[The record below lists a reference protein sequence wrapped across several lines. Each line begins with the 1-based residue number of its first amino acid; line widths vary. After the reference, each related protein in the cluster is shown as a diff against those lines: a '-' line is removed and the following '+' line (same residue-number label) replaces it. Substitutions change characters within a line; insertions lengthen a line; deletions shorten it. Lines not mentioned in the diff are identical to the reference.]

1 MGLWTTTDFKG
12 QGVFRLNAGLIDKSV
27 DGGATVQW
35 AGVGNPPITGITAA
49 FLATVNDVGYIYAS
63 TPDAYYRTPVGV
75 WSVET
80 VTASDYASAKTA
92 SDVVI
97 LDGSTSGSSTPS
109 SGSAP
114 QVTIETQL
122 SMTGHKIVN
131 GSEGTAP
138 TDFIIL
144 SQLTALSQAL
154 TTVINAGDAATQA
167 NINAL
172 GVVISNLPAG
182 LTMAQVQAA
191 INTAVAE
198 AVLNEVIDDAQKQA
212 LVDAALAQ
220 LSTIDTA
227 VIGRV
232 GSAEAILVSLEDR
245 VVALETLTTNHT
257 ADLAAGV
264 AKDASQDSAIA
275 ALDSGLAAVVLVN
288 NAQNARLS
296 NAESAAALVNQAI
309 TPVEVQVA
317 NGSILSAIGVALA
330 NVSIDNSNTDHITVS
345 IALGSSNAGKR
356 RVSSAY
362 RVIAGKEE
370 KFHAAEGRNGESY
383 IFTYLKTRDGSSTV
397 NLVLN

>member
-1 MGLWTTTDFKG
+1 MILNGAEVRLLSSGEFQTLNGSGVWVTIASNIVDARWSSASYDGGRIYLLPNTGANDTRVSFPPYTTTS
-12 QGVFRLNAGLIDKSV
+12 QSS
-27 DGGATVQW
+27 GGDWNDAI
-35 AGVGNPPITGITAA
+35 GNP
-49 FLATVNDVGYIYAS
+49 S
-63 TPDAYYRTPVGV
+63 V
-75 WSVET
+75 WSQIAPT
-80 VTASDYASAKTA
+80 SAPTPP
-92 SDVVI
+92 
-97 LDGSTSGSSTPS
+97 SGSSPT
-109 SGSAP
+109 AT

-122 SMTGHKIVN
+122 SMSGHKIVN

-167 NINAL
+167 NIDAL
-172 GVVISNLPAG
+172 GLVVANLPAG
-182 LTMAQVQAA
+182 LTIEQVQAA
-191 INTAVAE
+191 INTSVAE

-212 LVDAALAQ
+212 LVDAALSQ

-232 GSAEAILVSLEDR
+232 GAAEAILVSLEDR
-245 VVALETLTTNHT
+245 VAALETLTTTHT
-257 ADLAAGV
+257 AALDAGV
-264 AKDASQDSAIA
+264 AKDGSQDAAIA
-275 ALDSGLAAVVLVN
+275 TVASGLAAAVTVN
-288 NAQNARLS
+288 DAQNVRLS
-296 NAESAAALVNQAI
+296 NAESAAALVNDAI

-317 NGSILSAIGVALA
+317 NGSVLSAIGVPLGD
-330 NVSIDNSNTDHITVS
+330 VSIDNSNTDHITVS

-370 KFHAAEGRNGESY
+370 KFIASEGRNGETY
-383 IFTYLKTRDGSSTV
+383 VFTYLKTRDGSSTV